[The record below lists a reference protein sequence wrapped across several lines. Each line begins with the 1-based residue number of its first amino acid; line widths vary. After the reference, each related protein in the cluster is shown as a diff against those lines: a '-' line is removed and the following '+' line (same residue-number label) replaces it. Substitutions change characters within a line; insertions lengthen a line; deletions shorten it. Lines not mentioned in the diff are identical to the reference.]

1 VAGSVECPTLLLRTT
16 DPFGP
21 PGSGPIMS
29 EDGARRTLARL
40 RRGRLVEA
48 PGNHITFAFG
58 PRAERVAA
66 ELLAFVDVSDAIRLA
81 P

>member
-1 VAGSVECPTLLLRTT
+1 VECPTLLLRTL

-21 PGSGPIMS
+21 PGSPPIMS

-40 RRGRLVEA
+40 RDGRLLEV

-58 PRAERVAA
+58 ARARAVAE
-66 ELLAFVDVSDAIRLA
+66 ELVSFAVRSGDRLA

>member
-1 VAGSVECPTLLLRTT
+1 
-16 DPFGP
+16 
-21 PGSGPIMS
+21 MS